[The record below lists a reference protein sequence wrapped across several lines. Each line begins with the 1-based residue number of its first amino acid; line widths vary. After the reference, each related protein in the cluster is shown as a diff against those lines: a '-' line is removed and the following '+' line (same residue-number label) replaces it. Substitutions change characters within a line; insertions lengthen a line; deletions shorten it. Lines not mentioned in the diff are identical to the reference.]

1 MALCNE
7 VGARSPTALPQAC
20 PGFARGLSFAYLETK
35 AGGAEHVSVI
45 HNARQH
51 QNSPVLETTLRIQHR
66 NRSASIFI
74 SCALWWQKL
83 NAPQLP
89 GAPFII
95 S

>member
-45 HNARQH
+45 HNAPEQPRSGDNVEDSAQKS
-51 QNSPVLETTLRIQHR
+51 QRIHFHLLCFVV
-66 NRSASIFI
+66 AE
-74 SCALWWQKL
+74 A
-83 NAPQLP
+83 
-89 GAPFII
+89 
-95 S
+95 